1 MSIFIPYN
9 PQDVVDTF
17 STWFSLDLT
26 LLSDYQTLILCIM
39 SNAYFFLFWFFIMY
53 FVLKGFNRIYER
65 IF

>member
-9 PQDVVDTF
+9 PQVVIDTF
-17 STWFSLDLT
+17 TTWFSLDLT
-26 LLSDYQTLILCIM
+26 TLSDYQSLILCIM

>member
-9 PQDVVDTF
+9 PQVVVETF
-17 STWFSLDLT
+17 TSWFSLDLT
-26 LLSDYQTLILCIM
+26 TLSDYQSLILCIM

>member
-9 PQDVVDTF
+9 PQVVIETF

-26 LLSDYQTLILCIM
+26 TLSDYQSLLLCII

>member
-9 PQDVVDTF
+9 PQIVIETF

-26 LLSDYQTLILCIM
+26 TLSDYQSLILCIM

>member
-9 PQDVVDTF
+9 PQVVVETF

-26 LLSDYQTLILCIM
+26 TLSDYQSLILCIM